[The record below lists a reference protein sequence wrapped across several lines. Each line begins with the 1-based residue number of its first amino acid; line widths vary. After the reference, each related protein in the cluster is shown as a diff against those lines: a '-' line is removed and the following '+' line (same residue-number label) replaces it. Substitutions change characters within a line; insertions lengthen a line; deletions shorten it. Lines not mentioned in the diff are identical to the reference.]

1 MTNGPLLQPTQI
13 ALFPLPSHILPNGRL
28 PLRIIEARYIR
39 MIKESAKAMTGFGIV
54 MIDPNQDG
62 PFGPISPIGTFVKII
77 DFYTLDDG
85 FLGINV
91 EGIKRFIIDDI
102 KTESDGLKTANVHY
116 INNWPDQEITP
127 TEYYLADKLA
137 EIYVQHTDINQLNAL
152 KEMENI
158 SWVSQRW
165 LELLPLSVTEKQL
178 LLQQSDCNSTVAILK
193 ELMPT

>member
-1 MTNGPLLQPTQI
+1 MVHSLQSTQI
-13 ALFPLPSHILPNGRL
+13 ALFPLPSHILPSGRL

-39 MIKESAKAMTGFGIV
+39 MIKESAQAMTGFGIV

>member
-1 MTNGPLLQPTQI
+1 MTNGSLLQSTQI

-28 PLRIIEARYIR
+28 PLRIIEDRYIR
-39 MIKESAKAMTGFGIV
+39 MIKESAKATTGFGIV

-62 PFGPISPIGTFVKII
+62 PLGRISPIGTFVEII

-91 EGIKRFIIDDI
+91 EGTKRFIIDNI
-102 KTESDGLKTANVHY
+102 MTESDGLKTANVHY
-116 INNWPDQEITP
+116 ISNWPDQKITP
-127 TEYYLADKLA
+127 KEYYLAEKLE
-137 EIYVQHTDINQLNAL
+137 EIYAQHADINQLHSL
-152 KEMENI
+152 KEMANI

-178 LLQQSDCNSTVAILK
+178 LLQQPNCNSTVAILK
-193 ELMPT
+193 ELMPK

>member
-1 MTNGPLLQPTQI
+1 
-13 ALFPLPSHILPNGRL
+13 
-28 PLRIIEARYIR
+28 

-54 MIDPNQDG
+54 MIEPNQDG
-62 PFGPISPIGTFVKII
+62 PFEHISPIGTFVKII

-102 KTESDGLKTANVHY
+102 MTESDGLKTANVHY
-116 INNWPDQEITP
+116 ITNWPDQQITP
-127 TEYYLADKLA
+127 KEYYLAAKLE
-137 EIYVQHTDINQLNAL
+137 EIYVQHADINQLNSL

-178 LLQQSDCNSTVAILK
+178 LLQQPDCNSTVAILK
-193 ELMPT
+193 ELMPI